1 MKKITLIL
9 IGIGLR
15 LCMAQTALSL
25 EACEKLFLEKNLLL
39 LAEQYNISA
48 SRAAVIQAKIWEL
61 PYASTELNLI
71 NPQDRRVLDIGGRGQ
86 KVLAV
91 EQLIYLGGKKKL
103 EVSLA
108 ESNVV
113 VAEQMYEELL
123 YNLRF
128 RLRQSFYELYFNQ
141 LKIEGIQKRLAN
153 IDTLTQAYRVQEE
166 KGNVSLKDVVR
177 LQSLALNF
185 KSAMLEIQQN
195 SLEHQQ
201 NLRILLN
208 QDTLIKPVIAEDYI
222 KAKLNRSV
230 DLNLTQ
236 LYEQATQNNPEYLIY
251 DKLIKAREWNVKWQ
265 KSLAKPDLV
274 AGAGY
279 DQRGGA
285 FSNQINLTLA
295 MPLHVWNKN
304 KGNIALAE
312 AELMQVNMQKSQKM
326 TELTAQIKAEYDN
339 ILLHKQQYIE
349 SINTFQNVESVYEGM
364 FQNFRKGN
372 ISLIEFTDFMESYN
386 ESTLYLN
393 DIKKQLITSML
404 ELNFLVNQE
413 VL

>member
-108 ESNVV
+108 ESNVA

-295 MPLHVWNKN
+295 MPLPVWNKN

-393 DIKKQLITSML
+393 DIKKQLITSIL